1 MVLNSCSDSCRV
13 DLPVRHCVVKDELA
27 NPENLSDTAIA
38 SPWTLPLGE
47 IDKIELVRTKLLLD
61 ALPVRAKVT
70 LGALDRMQHAA
81 SSSGSIADGAVDD
94 RRSENRHPQPCG
106 LQTLLVVLGLLIWRA
121 FWVRGQER
129 RQTSIRPCLRNQ
141 EISCSVTCSGMWR
154 LHAAL
159 EWRPHLRYRPGPPDW
174 PDRRRVVARLAEVA
188 KRSQFDVSSSPDSAP
203 GSGST

>member
-27 NPENLSDTAIA
+27 NPDNSSDTAIA

-47 IDKIELVRTKLLLD
+47 IDKIELVRSKLLLD

-81 SSSGSIADGAVDD
+81 SSSGSMADGAVDD

-106 LQTLLVVLGLLIWRA
+106 SQTLLVVLGLLIWRA

-129 RQTSIRPCLRNQ
+129 RQTSIRPCLRKQLVGRCRAKIGNILLGHLLRNVASSRGSRMAFTPP
-141 EISCSVTCSGMWR
+141 ISTR
-154 LHAAL
+154 T
-159 EWRPHLRYRPGPPDW
+159 P
-174 PDRRRVVARLAEVA
+174 
-188 KRSQFDVSSSPDSAP
+188 
-203 GSGST
+203 